1 MKRLFM
7 NINRREII
15 KNINKRRRNKN
26 IYIKSIFNIPYL
38 LSNVGKALYEK

>member
-7 NINRREII
+7 DTNRQKII

-26 IYIKSIFNIPYL
+26 IYIKSIFNIHYL
-38 LSNVGKALYEK
+38 LSNAGKALYEK